1 MSKSPKSQSP
11 KPKKSTSKSPMPKN
25 AMPPSDPLREQIIAQ
40 FDTLSGQLQQ
50 AARYLLEHPEEV
62 ALVSMREVA
71 RHAAVQPATMTRLA
85 KVLGFKSY
93 IDMRAC
99 YADTLRGRSDGF
111 AAKVR
116 QQTPATGTAES
127 DIAQQMLQGL
137 SAQITT
143 LCAPE
148 TLQRLTAMADKLAAA
163 NTMYVLG
170 LRSSHVVAWH
180 FHYVMSLLGERT
192 VHLDGPAGT
201 GGDALMRAKQDD
213 VVLIVSIQPYTVDSL
228 TLAQLAHDKGLAIL
242 SITDSEVSPLAS
254 ISEQAIYCPTQS
266 HSFFH
271 TLAPALAISEVLCAL
286 LAERDRPAALEALQ
300 HADEH
305 HLQLKTYSRALPRRE

>member
-1 MSKSPKSQSP
+1 MSQSP
-11 KPKKSTSKSPMPKN
+11 KSKSPMP
-25 AMPPSDPLREQIIAQ
+25 PSDQLRDQIIAQ
-40 FDTLSGQLQQ
+40 FDTLSAQLQQ

-85 KVLGFKSY
+85 KVLGFQGY
-93 IDMRAC
+93 NDIRTH
-99 YADTLRGRSDGF
+99 YAQTLRRRGDGF
-111 AAKVR
+111 ADKVR
-116 QQTPATGTAES
+116 QQPPTATNASES
-127 DIAQQMLQGL
+127 VIAQQMLQGL

-148 TLQRLTAMADKLAAA
+148 TLQRLTAMADRLAAA
-163 NTMYVLG
+163 NNVYVLG

-201 GGDALMRAKQDD
+201 GGDALMRAKQGD
-213 VVLIVSIQPYTVDSL
+213 VLLIVSIQPYTVDSL

-242 SITDSEVSPLAS
+242 SITDSEVSPLSS

-286 LAERDRPAALEALQ
+286 LAERDRPATLEALQ

-305 HLQLKTYSRALPRRE
+305 HLQLKTYSHVLPRRE